1 MEVTAKNTQSWQH
14 RTCGSPMKS
23 KVQNSA
29 ENDNL
34 QIYLPGR
41 WDEHFI
47 LALNV
52 REAGATDVAAITA
65 T

>member
-1 MEVTAKNTQSWQH
+1 
-14 RTCGSPMKS
+14 MKS
-23 KVQNSA
+23 NVQSSA
-29 ENDNL
+29 ANDSL

-52 REAGATDVAAITA
+52 REAGATDIAALTA

>member
-1 MEVTAKNTQSWQH
+1 
-14 RTCGSPMKS
+14 MKS

-41 WDEHFI
+41 WDEHLI

-52 REAGATDVAAITA
+52 REAGATDIAAITA

>member
-1 MEVTAKNTQSWQH
+1 
-14 RTCGSPMKS
+14 MKS
-23 KVQNSA
+23 NVQNSA
-29 ENDNL
+29 ANDNL

-41 WDEHFI
+41 WDEHLT

-52 REAGATDVAAITA
+52 REAGATDIAAITA

>member
-1 MEVTAKNTQSWQH
+1 
-14 RTCGSPMKS
+14 MKS
-23 KVQNSA
+23 NVQNSA
-29 ENDNL
+29 ANHNL

-52 REAGATDVAAITA
+52 READAADIAAITA